1 MYKQVSYDISGGTE
15 SEAER
20 GKRISDIGS
29 DIGSDT
35 GSDFF
40 VFFLVLVGKNLGG
53 LSTVLAMVGK
63 GI

>member
-20 GKRISDIGS
+20 GKKNFG
-29 DIGSDT
+29 
-35 GSDFF
+35 
-40 VFFLVLVGKNLGG
+40 FLLIVGKNLGD
-53 LSTVLAMVGK
+53 SATVLAMVGT

>member
-40 VFFLVLVGKNLGG
+40 VFLVLVGKNLGG
-53 LSTVLAMVGK
+53 LSTVLAMVGT